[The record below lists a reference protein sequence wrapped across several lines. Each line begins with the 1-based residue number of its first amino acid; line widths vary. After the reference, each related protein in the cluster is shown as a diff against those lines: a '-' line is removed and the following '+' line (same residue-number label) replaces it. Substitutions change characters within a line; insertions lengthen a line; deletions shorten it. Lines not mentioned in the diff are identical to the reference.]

1 MPHNSLKNNYL
12 RYVEKKRIW
21 IFLVAILL
29 LGMFF
34 VALSTGVAELSWK
47 AMWLVLTGQD
57 TTSSTAR
64 ILLHSRLP
72 QALTAILAGSGLALC
87 GMVMQAV
94 LRNPL
99 SSPFTL
105 GISSAAAFG
114 AALVVLF
121 GGDSLPCGSVT
132 MGAFISS
139 ILATIFILCLSGKR
153 HIRTETIIL
162 VGVALS
168 SFYSAGMMV
177 LQYIADEQQLAAMV
191 YWSFGDT
198 QRGTMPMI
206 GVTGLAVGLAGIFF
220 LSQSWNYNAIL
231 LGEEFARG
239 LGVNVRWVRGVT
251 MLISSLLTSILVAT
265 LGIIGFVGLVVPH
278 LSRLILGADHRYG
291 LPFAILL
298 GGLLLL
304 VSDTLARTVL
314 MPRLIPVSI
323 VTAFL
328 GSPIFLVM
336 LLRRRGF

>member
-1 MPHNSLKNNYL
+1 MSSLKNRYL
-12 RYVEKKRIW
+12 RYVGWKRGGIV
-21 IFLVAILL
+21 LVAVLL
-29 LGMFF
+29 PGMFLT
-34 VALSTGVAELSWK
+34 ALSIGVAELSWG
-47 AMWLVLTGQD
+47 AMGEVLAGQD
-57 TTSSTAR
+57 TTSPAAR
-64 ILLHSRLP
+64 ILLHSRIP
-72 QALTAILAGSGLALC
+72 QALTAILAGSGLAMC

-114 AALVVLF
+114 AAVVVLF
-121 GGDSLPCGSVT
+121 GGDSLPHGSVT
-132 MGAFISS
+132 TGAFVSS
-139 ILATIFILCLSGKR
+139 LLATGLILALSGKR

-198 QRGTMPMI
+198 QRGTMPMV
-206 GVTGLAVGLAGIFF
+206 GVMGLAVGLAGLFF

-251 MLISSLLTSILVAT
+251 MLVASLLTAILVAT

-278 LSRLILGADHRYG
+278 LSRLLLGADHRYG

-314 MPRLIPVSI
+314 APRLIPVSI